1 MPDHAKSRRTTMILY
16 RHISPRLPD
25 GAKYDEA
32 EGGVPE
38 KQPNQKPKEK

>member
-1 MPDHAKSRRTTMILY
+1 MPDHAREPEGRQSSCT
-16 RHISPRLPD
+16 
-25 GAKYDEA
+25 AA

>member
-1 MPDHAKSRRTTMILY
+1 MSDHAKEPKNDNY
-16 RHISPRLPD
+16 PISPQKPHLPD
-25 GAKYDEA
+25 GAKYDET